1 MQQLIEAGAYLE
13 VLQLIENIVQSIQP
27 VSNFAV
33 PIKRIWQYIPSAGK
47 LSYCRFSVK

>member
-33 PIKRIWQYIPSAGK
+33 PDLAVYSQCWKTELLQ
-47 LSYCRFSVK
+47 VQH